1 MHKKQLSSLLT
12 GITLAALVFSSL
24 IFQTKT
30 QNKTKFVD
38 NKKHYQQASEHLPD
52 KFKSSKA
59 KKAKIKATQVA
70 DEAFYVPRYEG
81 KLSVVLNDNEPIFAD
96 LVPNF
101 QTYYVFSD
109 LDELGRVGSAEA
121 VLGPETLPKEKRK
134 SIREVIPSG
143 WQQGFYSFIEQQ
155 ALYTRAHLIA
165 HQLCGENA
173 NSENLMTGTY
183 MFNAEGMLPYE
194 NLVKKYIK
202 QTGNHVQYRVTPIFG
217 YFDYNEA
224 NLVADGVQMEAQ
236 SVEDNGQGVKFN
248 VFVYNVQTGVDI
260 DYLTGENK
268 INQQGK
274 AMGFKIEKHKY
285 RR

>member
-1 MHKKQLSSLLT
+1 MRKKQQRTMLS
-12 GITLAALVFSSL
+12 GITLAVL
-24 IFQTKT
+24 ILGSILLKLDTHKPKI
-30 QNKTKFVD
+30 NIASPPKLL
-38 NKKHYQQASEHLPD
+38 QAGKRLTD
-52 KFKSSKA
+52 KPKSTEE
-59 KKAKIKATQVA
+59 IKVNAAVTQVH

-81 KLSVVLNDNEPIFAD
+81 KLSVVLNENEPIFAD
-96 LVPNF
+96 LVPDF
-101 QTYYVFSD
+101 QAYYVFSD

-155 ALYTRAHLIA
+155 ALYTRSHLIA

-173 NSENLMTGTY
+173 NPENLMTGTY

-194 NLVKKYIK
+194 NFVKKYIK

-217 YFDYNEA
+217 YFDYNED

-236 SVEDNGQGVKFN
+236 SVEDNGKGVKFN
-248 VFVYNVQTGVDI
+248 VFIYNVQTGVDI

-268 INQQGK
+268 INKQGR
-274 AMGFKIEKHKY
+274 AMGFKIEKKKY

>member
-1 MHKKQLSSLLT
+1 MHKKQLRSLLT
-12 GITLAALVFSSL
+12 GITLATLVFSSL
-24 IFQTKT
+24 IFQSKT
-30 QNKTKFVD
+30 QNKTKDVD
-38 NKKHYQQASEHLPD
+38 SKKRYQQASEHFPD
-52 KFKSSKA
+52 EFKNGKA
-59 KKAKIKATQVA
+59 KRATAKARQVA

-101 QTYYVFSD
+101 QTYYVFAD

-134 SIREVIPSG
+134 TIREVIPSG

-155 ALYTRAHLIA
+155 ALYTRSHLIA

-173 NSENLMTGTY
+173 NPENLMTGTY

-202 QTGNHVQYRVTPIFG
+202 QTENHVQYRVTPIFG
-217 YFDYNEA
+217 YFDYNED
-224 NLVADGVQMEAQ
+224 NLVADGVQMEAK

-260 DYLTGENK
+260 DYLTGANRINK
-268 INQQGK
+268 QGSS
-274 AMGFKIEKHKY
+274 MGFKIEKKKRHK
-285 RR
+285 